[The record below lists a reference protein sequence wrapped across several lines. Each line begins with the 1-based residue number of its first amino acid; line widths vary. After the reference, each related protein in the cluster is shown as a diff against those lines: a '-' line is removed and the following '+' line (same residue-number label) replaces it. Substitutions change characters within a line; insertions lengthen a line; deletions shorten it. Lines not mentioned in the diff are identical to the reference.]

1 MSSGDFQLL
10 VGLGNPGSK
19 YESTR
24 HNIGFMA
31 LQRLAFQDSAS
42 FRLNNKL
49 FGQLADISNGLK
61 KRRLLMPNTYMNES
75 GRSINAAMQWFD
87 LDINQI
93 LIIVDDM
100 DLPLGKLRF
109 REEGSSGGHNGLKS
123 IISELGRKDF
133 CRLRIGIGPPS
144 EAAHERKDKTVRH
157 VLGRFT
163 KEEHSKVEIVLDKVI
178 KGLEIIEEFGLKKG
192 VTFINSSEVDTKEI
206 KI

>member
-19 YESTR
+19 YENTR

-31 LQRLAFQDSAS
+31 LQRLAFQDSSS
-42 FRLNNKL
+42 FRLNKRL
-49 FGQLADISNGLK
+49 FGQLDDISNGFK

-109 REEGSSGGHNGLKS
+109 RQEGSSGGHNGLKS

-144 EAAHERKDKTVRH
+144 GEVQERKDQTVSH

-163 KEEHSKVEIVLDKVI
+163 KEESSKVDIVLDKVI
-178 KGLEIIEEFGLKKG
+178 KGLEIIEEYGLKKG
-192 VTFINSSEVDTKEI
+192 ITFINSSEVDKKEI

>member
-19 YESTR
+19 YENTR

-31 LQRLAFQDSAS
+31 LQRLAFQASVS
-42 FRLNNKL
+42 FRLNKRL
-49 FGQLADISNGLK
+49 FGQLADIRNGSK

-109 REEGSSGGHNGLKS
+109 RQEGSSGGHNGLKS

-144 EAAHERKDKTVRH
+144 DTAHERKDKTVRH

-163 KEEHSKVEIVLDKVI
+163 KEELSLIHI
-178 KGLEIIEEFGLKKG
+178 
-192 VTFINSSEVDTKEI
+192 
-206 KI
+206 

>member
-19 YESTR
+19 YENTR
-24 HNIGFMA
+24 HNVGFMA
-31 LQRLAFQDSAS
+31 LKRLAFQESAS
-42 FRLNNKL
+42 FKINNKL
-49 FGQLADISNGLK
+49 YGQLADIHNGLK
-61 KRRLLMPNTYMNES
+61 KRRLLMPSTYMNES

-109 REEGSSGGHNGLKS
+109 RKEGSSGGHNGLKS
-123 IISELGRKDF
+123 IISQLGRKDF
-133 CRLRIGIGPPS
+133 CRLRIGIGHPS
-144 EAAHERKDKTVRH
+144 HIAHERKEQTVSH
-157 VLGRFT
+157 VLGKFT
-163 KEEHSKVEIVLDKVI
+163 KEEHCKVDIVLDKVI
-178 KGLEIIEEFGLKKG
+178 KGLEIIEKFGLKKG
-192 VTFINSSEVDTKEI
+192 VAFINSSEEDTKEI

>member
-31 LQRLAFQDSAS
+31 LQRLAFQASAS

-49 FGQLADISNGLK
+49 FGQLADIRNGLK

-87 LDINQI
+87 LNINQI

-123 IISELGRKDF
+123 IISELGR
-133 CRLRIGIGPPS
+133 
-144 EAAHERKDKTVRH
+144 
-157 VLGRFT
+157 
-163 KEEHSKVEIVLDKVI
+163 
-178 KGLEIIEEFGLKKG
+178 
-192 VTFINSSEVDTKEI
+192 
-206 KI
+206 

>member
-24 HNIGFMA
+24 HNIGFMT
-31 LQRLAFQDSAS
+31 LQRLACQDSAS
-42 FRLNNKL
+42 FRLNHKL
-49 FGQLADISNGLK
+49 YGQLADIRNGLK

-87 LDINQI
+87 LNINQI

-144 EAAHERKDKTVRH
+144 ETAHERKDKTVRH

-163 KEEHSKVEIVLDKVI
+163 KEEHSKVDIALDKVI

>member
-42 FRLNNKL
+42 FRLNKKL

-61 KRRLLMPNTYMNES
+61 KRRLLMPNTFMNES
-75 GRSINAAMQWFD
+75 GRSIYAAMQWFD
-87 LDINQI
+87 LDISQI

-109 REEGSSGGHNGLKS
+109 RQEGSSGGHNGLKS
-123 IISELGRKDF
+123 IISKLGRKDF

-144 EAAHERKDKTVRH
+144 GIAQERKDQTVSH

-163 KEEHSKVEIVLDKVI
+163 KEESSKVDIVLDKFI

-192 VTFINSSEVDTKEI
+192 VTFINSSEVNTKEL

>member
-1 MSSGDFQLL
+1 MSGDFRLL
-10 VGLGNPGSK
+10 VGLGNPDSQ
-19 YESTR
+19 YTATR
-24 HNIGFMA
+24 HNIGF
-31 LQRLAFQDSAS
+31 LVL
-42 FRLNNKL
+42 K
-49 FGQLADISNGLK
+49 QLAANKSVKFSHAK
-61 KRRLLMPNTYMNES
+61 KLHGNLTEVEFGKSATRLLMPTTYMNES
-75 GRSINAAMQWFD
+75 GRSINAAMKWFD

-144 EAAHERKDKTVRH
+144 GVVQERKDQTVSH

-163 KEEHSKVEIVLDKVI
+163 KQESSKVDIVLDKVI

-192 VTFINSSEVDTKEI
+192 VAFINSSEVDTKEI

>member
-19 YESTR
+19 YKSTR

-31 LQRLAFQDSAS
+31 LQKLAVQDSAS

-49 FGQLADISNGLK
+49 YGHLADISNGLK

-87 LDINQI
+87 LNINQI

-144 EAAHERKDKTVRH
+144 DSVHERKDKTVRH

-163 KEEHSKVEIVLDKVI
+163 KEEHSKVDIVLDKVI

-192 VTFINSSEVDTKEI
+192 VTFINSSEVNTKEI

>member
-1 MSSGDFQLL
+1 MSSGDFKLL

-31 LQRLAFQDSAS
+31 LERLASQDSAS
-42 FRLNNKL
+42 FRLNSKL
-49 FGQLADISNGLK
+49 YGQLADIRNGLK

-144 EAAHERKDKTVRH
+144 VTAHERKDKTVRH

-163 KEEHSKVEIVLDKVI
+163 KEEHSKVDIVLDKVI

-192 VTFINSSEVDTKEI
+192 VTFINSSEVDTNEI

>member
-10 VGLGNPGSK
+10 VGLGNPGPK
-19 YESTR
+19 YDSTR

-31 LQRLAFQDSAS
+31 LQRLAFQASVS
-42 FRLNNKL
+42 FRLNKRL
-49 FGQLADISNGLK
+49 FGQLADIRNGSK

-75 GRSINAAMQWFD
+75 GRSIYAAMQWFD

-144 EAAHERKDKTVRH
+144 VTAHERKDKTVRH

-163 KEEHSKVEIVLDKVI
+163 KEEHSKVDIVLDKVI
-178 KGLEIIEEFGLKKG
+178 KGLGIIEEFGLKKG
-192 VTFINSSEVDTKEI
+192 VTFINSSQSDAKEM